1 MTSPT
6 GATARTAAR
15 ASYGTH
21 TAHTDKADPCTMVI
35 FGATG
40 DLTKR
45 KLFPALYQLAA
56 EHLLAPNFS
65 VLGVGREPS
74 ETDDSF
80 REKMR
85 AALAESDEVK
95 HFDEEV
101 WKRLAARTFYVGGD
115 ANQPEAYASIKTK
128 LTQIEEGQPEEER
141 NRFFYLAVPPSVF
154 ETIVRHLAESGL
166 VPRKND
172 PLARPWARI
181 VVEKPFGH
189 SLDTACELNAL
200 VLSLFAEHQVYRID
214 HFLGKETVQNVLVFR
229 FANSIWEPLWNRR
242 WVSHVQITA
251 AEAVGVEAR
260 GKYYEEAGVVRD
272 MFQNH
277 LMQLLALTA
286 MEPPANMT
294 ANAVRDE
301 KVKVLQ
307 SVRWFTP
314 ESIPTSA
321 VRAQYAAGAVN
332 GNLVAAYRDEPD
344 VARDSQT
351 PTYAAIRFHIDNWRW
366 KGVPFFLRSG
376 KRMAKRYS
384 EIAVTFQAPPHLMFG
399 GDGTGRELQPNVLV
413 MRVQPNEGM
422 SLNFEVKVPG
432 AAVALTEQLEVAP
445 VDMDFAYAEA
455 FGESTAP
462 AYETLLLDVMIGEMT
477 LFTRSDEV
485 EAAWK
490 IIDPLINFW
499 ETHKAA
505 PMPTISSAG
514 SWGPAE
520 ADRLHLAGRC
530 KVAHPLTHNAV
541 RNHAVPDS
549 ERQRAGWLLTS
560 S

>member
-1 MTSPT
+1 
-6 GATARTAAR
+6 
-15 ASYGTH
+15 
-21 TAHTDKADPCTMVI
+21 MVI

-45 KLFPALYQLAA
+45 KLFPALYSLAA
-56 EHLLAPNFS
+56 EHLLASRFA
-65 VLGVGREPS
+65 VLAVGREAS
-74 ETDDSF
+74 ETDQSF

-85 AALAESDEVK
+85 AALSDSDEVK
-95 HFDEEV
+95 HIDESV
-101 WKRLAARTFYVGGD
+101 WNWLAQRIFYAGGD
-115 ANQPEAYASIKTK
+115 ASDESSYAGIKAR
-128 LTQIEEGQPEEER
+128 LDEIEKACDEEER

-154 ETIVRHLAESGL
+154 EPIVRHLASSGL
-166 VPRKND
+166 VPRKD
-172 PLARPWARI
+172 SPDARPWARV

-189 SLDTACELNAL
+189 SLETACTLNAL

-214 HFLGKETVQNVLVFR
+214 HFLGKETVQNILVLR
-229 FANSIWEPLWNRR
+229 FANSIFEPLWNRR

-286 MEPPANMT
+286 MEPPPSMT
-294 ANAVRDE
+294 ADAVRDE
-301 KVKVLQ
+301 KVKVLK
-307 SVRWFTP
+307 SVRWLTP
-314 ESIPTSA
+314 DTIPTSA
-321 VRAQYAAGAVN
+321 VRAQYGPGVAN
-332 GNLVAAYRDEPD
+332 GNLVAGYRDEPD
-344 VARDSQT
+344 VARDSTT
-351 PTYAAIRFHIDNWRW
+351 PSYAAVRFHIDNWRW

-399 GDGTGRELQPNVLV
+399 GEGEHRDLQPNVLV
-413 MRVQPNEGM
+413 MRVQPNEGV

-432 AAVALTEQLEVAP
+432 AAVALTQHLEVAP
-445 VDMDFAYAEA
+445 VDMDFSYAEA
-455 FGESTAP
+455 FGETAAP
-462 AYETLLLDVMIGEMT
+462 AYETLLLDVMIGEAT

-490 IIDPLINFW
+490 IIDPLLNYW
-499 ETHKAA
+499 EQHSPN
-505 PMPTISSAG
+505 PMPTYPAG

-520 ADRLHLAGRC
+520 ADRLISLEGARW
-530 KVAHPLTHNAV
+530 
-541 RNHAVPDS
+541 RVP
-549 ERQRAGWLLTS
+549 
-560 S
+560 